1 MPSKRNRNDK
11 SNKGKSLVADVS
23 TLLQRAQNCIDKM
36 DGKGALLHLE
46 EALKQQPDNL
56 EVVDK
61 TANVYMELGEDE
73 KAFPLLVKSAKED
86 PDHNYEKWMY
96 LGQLQNGNDA
106 VTCYRKGIQ
115 LLEAEVNATPD
126 GEDKQMLLNRLCGAY
141 CSVGELYMTD
151 LCEEPDAE
159 QNCEGCITHG
169 LSLCPDNVDG
179 LVMLASC
186 RMSQCRFDDA
196 EQILMHVS
204 EIIAAIDTTTDFL
217 PAYDVRL
224 FAGKMLL
231 ELDNDDSCRDRC
243 EAAVNLFDQLLL
255 ENDENNELLFL
266 MATAHYNLQSYS
278 MGLEF
283 ATVLEKRI
291 QEMLKR
297 EGNIP
302 ELCAQMEEVQK
313 LLKDLRDG
321 QAANPEAEKMQE
333 IPEEEAKMQEDRKS
347 VV

>member
-1 MPSKRNRNDK
+1 
-11 SNKGKSLVADVS
+11 
-23 TLLQRAQNCIDKM
+23 M

-151 LCEEPDAE
+151 L
-159 QNCEGCITHG
+159 
-169 LSLCPDNVDG
+169 
-179 LVMLASC
+179 
-186 RMSQCRFDDA
+186 
-196 EQILMHVS
+196 
-204 EIIAAIDTTTDFL
+204 
-217 PAYDVRL
+217 
-224 FAGKMLL
+224 
-231 ELDNDDSCRDRC
+231 
-243 EAAVNLFDQLLL
+243 
-255 ENDENNELLFL
+255 
-266 MATAHYNLQSYS
+266 
-278 MGLEF
+278 
-283 ATVLEKRI
+283 
-291 QEMLKR
+291 
-297 EGNIP
+297 
-302 ELCAQMEEVQK
+302 
-313 LLKDLRDG
+313 
-321 QAANPEAEKMQE
+321 
-333 IPEEEAKMQEDRKS
+333 
-347 VV
+347 